1 MLKKLKN
8 IIKIIIIATAIIAA
22 ALNWDQITD
31 LYTGIFSSLPKIKD
45 VVNLTE
51 KKINQTLTKE
61 INAPPP
67 LKSEK
72 DYEQSFLTQEGVIK
86 YTNLQREKNNLP
98 PLIVNSFLN
107 SSAQLKVQDMFDQ
120 QYFEHV
126 SPDGQN
132 IEDLANQAGYEFI
145 IIGENLALGNFLND
159 EDLVEGWMNSPGHRA
174 NILNP
179 RYTQIG
185 IAVLKASYQG
195 KTTWMAVQHF
205 GLPLS
210 ACPQPD
216 QTLLNQI
223 QANKEILDK
232 MEADLKGLK
241 DELNILRPKRGDQYN
256 QLAEQYNGLVEVY
269 NSLIAETETLIDQY
283 NQQVVYFNQCANQQ

>member
-232 MEADLKGLK
+232 MEADLKSLK